1 VKGNEQNAESQN
13 WWGERPRE
21 PFFIDVT
28 TARQEPHSTGKSF
41 APLKQ
46 VTLKRNQPG
55 KFISRVNVFLDDI
68 ESEIIKPA
76 KAPNGQ
82 RQQDGGLP
90 FRIVQKYENG
100 RDNSDEQE

>member
-13 WWGERPRE
+13 WRGERSRE

-46 VTLKRNQPG
+46 VTCKRNQSR
-55 KFISRVNVFLDDI
+55 KFVSRVNVFLNDVKG
-68 ESEIIKPA
+68 EIIRPA
-76 KAPNGQ
+76 ETPNDQHDEHSGLQ
-82 RQQDGGLP
+82 RRAVKKKQNGG
-90 FRIVQKYENG
+90 G
-100 RDNSDEQE
+100 DADE